1 MSEPSTWRRS
11 LRAAWPWLLV
21 AGAIGLW
28 TFGGSGGPAIDEGAP
43 APPLTAPWTAEGQF
57 DLGAREGQ
65 VTVLAFWATWCGAC
79 RHEGPTLSRVHE
91 RLAPHGDAVVGVSVD
106 ELPLEAVHARARR
119 YGMDYP
125 IALAT
130 RADGERFRVA
140 LLPTI
145 YVVGPDGRIAAS
157 FTGAVG
163 ERRIMEAVERARRRD
178 AK

>member
-1 MSEPSTWRRS
+1 M
-11 LRAAWPWLLV
+11 
-21 AGAIGLW
+21 
-28 TFGGSGGPAIDEGAP
+28 
-43 APPLTAPWTAEGQF
+43 
-57 DLGAREGQ
+57 
-65 VTVLAFWATWCGAC
+65 
-79 RHEGPTLSRVHE
+79 
-91 RLAPHGDAVVGVSVD
+91 
-106 ELPLEAVHARARR
+106 HARARR

-130 RADGERFRVA
+130 RADSERFRVA